1 MARTDIA
8 AYLTNWHAPTFNG
21 QAHENVR
28 TWISGIRDGLE
39 ERHVPP
45 SLWAEVALHFLG
57 EEPRRVLNGV
67 KEMMTKLELQDGRG
81 EWQWNWERF
90 TRALVHIHDRVKQ
103 DAENESS
110 SIGDDFNRFRREHP
124 YAAAAAGLGMVAVG
138 GITVGPAILVG
149 TLNLLG
155 FSASGVVAGSIAA
168 GIQSAVYGGAVAS
181 GSLFA
186 MAQSA
191 TMGGMAV
198 APVAVQ
204 ALSASAMALGA
215 WVGFGRRA
223 EPTPAPPSGD
233 ESDSE
238 DAQISL
244 EDKRRS

>member
-45 SLWAEVALHFLG
+45 SLWAEMPSIFLG
-57 EEPRRVLNGV
+57 EKPRRVLNGV

-90 TRALVHIHDRVKQ
+90 TRALVHIH
-103 DAENESS
+103 ESS

-215 WVGFGRRA
+215 WNPHRHH
-223 EPTPAPPSGD
+223 PSGD